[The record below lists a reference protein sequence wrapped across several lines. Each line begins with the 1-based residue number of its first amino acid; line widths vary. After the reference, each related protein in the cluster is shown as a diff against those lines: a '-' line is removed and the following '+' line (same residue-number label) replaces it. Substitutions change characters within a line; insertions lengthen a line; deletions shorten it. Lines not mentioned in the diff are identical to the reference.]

1 MAVAMVMALVMSQST
16 YALAFNGG
24 QRGNSENAR
33 AMAAANQV
41 AEQVVEE
48 VVEEAIEAVE
58 ESTPLEEP
66 VTTLDNEV
74 TEPTSQDPVDETK
87 EEGAVLGLT
96 DTSTEEDE
104 GASPSLFGGIM
115 MTAQD
120 ITTEYFVDYYETF
133 RKGGNVYCEDLSY
146 LDGYYDESVRDLN
159 FGLGSYDLVGG
170 GKFEWTIANS
180 EMDWTSSGAL
190 IYAVIIKGGTA
201 ARVYNYIPDGA
212 TSDSGLTPP
221 LQEGSED
228 EYYGFSNL
236 GFCYSPALMVE
247 KTAKAEWTRTWD
259 WEIEKTATPG
269 GPVTLE
275 VDDTATVEYDV
286 KVSATSSVEFMVSGD
301 ITITNQTTNP
311 ITITSINDVISGGA
325 GSDVLANDADIDC
338 STAWPDRTSSYV
350 LPAGAT
356 LTCEYEVEV
365 PAPDYTLN
373 TVTVAAED
381 GMGGSATADFLF
393 DTSKPTTEVDAC
405 VTVSDSNANFGGD
418 KEVCVKDLDNEGV
431 YAFTPYTV
439 SFGYKADDVDVELV
453 CGTQTYKN
461 TATST
466 TIAGG
471 VIDSST
477 VAIDMTVLCA
487 LDIEKTAKT
496 EWTRTWDWNILK
508 TATPGGPVT
517 LAEGELATVDYTV
530 AVSATSTLKF
540 EVSGT
545 VTVTNP
551 HQSTVTVTDV
561 KDVMTEYGPVAL
573 DCGAVKFDYEL
584 KGGESFICSYS
595 VVVDNPNSRINTATV
610 EVASD
615 SVVSGATATTSVKFD
630 TLEPTTEVDAC
641 VTVSDSNANFGEDKE
656 VCADGLIDGK
666 KVYTYSVTFGKDD
679 GANVELE
686 CGFQSYENTAEVSKG
701 DVVLAYSK
709 VSIDMT
715 VECALVCSWSQG
727 YWFAKPGVVWPINI
741 ALGGNNYTQADGAN
755 IWNIKG
761 RYAGS
766 DAKVAFTQYTALV
779 LSLEEQDG
787 VDRTDL
793 PTELQNALKVIE
805 NYFHDNNGKG
815 MLSNSTISKY
825 SRSAAVRKAAS
836 DISAWIELNHCDY
849 LVDDTNNY

>member
-1 MAVAMVMALVMSQST
+1 VLGAMTSFNGVMSM
-16 YALAFNGG
+16 GG
-24 QRGNSENAR
+24 
-33 AMAAANQV
+33 
-41 AEQVVEE
+41 
-48 VVEEAIEAVE
+48 
-58 ESTPLEEP
+58 TF
-66 VTTLDNEV
+66 
-74 TEPTSQDPVDETK
+74 
-87 EEGAVLGLT
+87 
-96 DTSTEEDE
+96 ED
-104 GASPSLFGGIM
+104 F
-115 MTAQD
+115 
-120 ITTEYFVDYYETF
+120 
-133 RKGGNVYCEDLSY
+133 
-146 LDGYYDESVRDLN
+146 
-159 FGLGSYDLVGG
+159 FGLGQGGNIVCDQLEFLDDYDYESVSGLTANSGTYGLVGG
-170 GKFEWTIANS
+170 GTFTWSVSGDAL
-180 EMDWTSSGAL
+180 DWESTGAL
-190 IYAVIIKGGTA
+190 VYAVIIKGGPA
-201 ARVYNYIPDGA
+201 ARAYDYTPDGA
-212 TSDSGLTPP
+212 TSDEGLTAPINP
-221 LQEGSED
+221 NNGKP
-228 EYYGFSNL
+228 YGFSNL

-275 VDDTATVEYDV
+275 VGDTATVEYDV
-286 KVSATSSVEFMVSGD
+286 KVSATSSVEFMVLGD

-325 GSDVLANDADIDC
+325 GSDVVANDADITC
-338 STAWPDRTSSYV
+338 TEWVDRTSSYV

-373 TVTVAAED
+373 TVTVAAEG
-381 GMGGSATADFLF
+381 GMGGGATADFLF
-393 DTSKPTTEVDAC
+393 DTSKPTNEVDAC
-405 VTVSDSNANFGGD
+405 VTVSDSNANFGVD
-418 KEVCVKDLDNEGV
+418 KEVCVKNLDTEGV
-431 YAFTPYTV
+431 YAFTAYTV

-508 TATPGGPVT
+508 TATPGGLVT

-551 HQSTVTVTDV
+551 HQSTVTVTGV
-561 KDVMTEYGPVAL
+561 KDVMTEYGSVAL
-573 DCGAVKFDYEL
+573 NCGAIDFDGGHEL
-584 KGGESFICSYS
+584 EGGASFTCSYS
-595 VVVDNPNSRINTATV
+595 VVVDNPDSRINTATV

-630 TLEPTTEVDAC
+630 TSKPTTEVDAC

-656 VCADGLIDGK
+656 VCADGLTDGK
-666 KVYTYSVTFGKDD
+666 KVYTYSVTFGKDV

-686 CGFQSYENTAEVSKG
+686 CGLQTYENTARVSKG

-805 NYFHDNNGKG
+805 DYFDANEGK
-815 MLSNSTISKY
+815 LSNSTIAKY